1 MADIHKVLVNLTTGL
16 EDVERVKVSDFF
28 ANGRAERPSWQDDGK
43 VLRRRAHL
51 DYLRALQRVA
61 RGVLADVC

>member
-1 MADIHKVLVNLTTGL
+1 MADNKEVLINLATGL
-16 EDVERVKVSDFF
+16 EDGERVTVSDFF
-28 ANGRAERPSWQDDGK
+28 ANGRGERPSWQDDGN
-43 VLRRRAHL
+43 VLRWRANL